1 MTKVLPI
8 VNQGGSDS
16 AQLDNTL
23 EFMVMNGM
31 DLPLA
36 VMVTIP
42 EPWDNNK
49 SMDPKKRDFYQYYAT
64 MLEPWDGP
72 ASILFSD
79 GDVMGAVLDRNGLRP
94 QPLLHHEGWPT
105 DPFQRGRRARH
116 SRRRGRAQG
125 PSAPR
130 QDAAGGYR
138 QGELVDDEKLKA
150 DYASR
155 QPYGEWLDRNLV
167 PLSSLKVPN
176 KKVPSYTKDQLVQ
189 LQKAFGYRY
198 EDVSTIIL
206 PMAKNGGEPA
216 GAMGSDTPLAVLSHT
231 RPNLSEYFKQMFAQ
245 VTNPPIDAL
254 REKIVT
260 STTVYVGAQ
269 GNLLEEDADNCKV
282 LKIENPILTETDLLK
297 IKAMDVPG
305 FKVVTL
311 SICYYKNT
319 DLEKAIERLFVDV
332 DRAYRDG
339 ANILILSDRD
349 IDEYHVAIPSLLA
362 VGAVSKYLVRT
373 RKRTAMALILESGEP
388 RLVHD
393 FATLLGYGAA
403 AINPYLAQETYR

>member
-1 MTKVLPI
+1 
-8 VNQGGSDS
+8 
-16 AQLDNTL
+16 
-23 EFMVMNGM
+23 MNGM

-94 QPLLHHEGWPT
+94 SRYYIT
-105 DPFQRGRRARH
+105 KDGRLILSSEVGVLDIPADEVVRK
-116 SRRRGRAQG
+116 G

-138 QGELVDDEKLKA
+138 QGRAGGRRKLKA

-167 PLSSLKVPN
+167 NLSSLKVPN
-176 KKVPSYTKDQLVQ
+176 KKVPSYTKEQLVQ

-206 PMAKNGGEPA
+206 PMAKNGGEARRGHGQRYSA
-216 GAMGSDTPLAVLSHT
+216 GRFEPHPPESERGISSRCLRRSRT
-231 RPNLSEYFKQMFAQ
+231 RPSTRCARRSSPR
-245 VTNPPIDAL
+245 PPS
-254 REKIVT
+254 T
-260 STTVYVGAQ
+260 SVRRAIFWRRTPTTAR
-269 GNLLEEDADNCKV
+269 
-282 LKIENPILTETDLLK
+282 
-297 IKAMDVPG
+297 
-305 FKVVTL
+305 
-311 SICYYKNT
+311 S
-319 DLEKAIERLFVDV
+319 
-332 DRAYRDG
+332 
-339 ANILILSDRD
+339 
-349 IDEYHVAIPSLLA
+349 
-362 VGAVSKYLVRT
+362 
-373 RKRTAMALILESGEP
+373 
-388 RLVHD
+388 
-393 FATLLGYGAA
+393 
-403 AINPYLAQETYR
+403 